1 MGTKTLDLIK
11 TSAQEKLSLLRES
24 LLAAISIGKTYSEEE
39 LLKFVCSSS
48 GKILNSS
55 IMLAGLK
62 NSSENNWHFI
72 FCKNHKR
79 QGEPLPNE
87 ISRSLI
93 EIFNQILSVQ
103 SNISI
108 LTEKNSKYEKLF
120 SFFNAA
126 PLMIAPLKAAKKE
139 LGFILIDWK
148 EGPLASYHQ
157 FIFEMLANQTASA
170 LERIQ
175 LHDELKAEYD
185 KARLAFLQVANA
197 IGGTLDTEKVI
208 DSIAKATVKALDV
221 DDYILFLREEKQN
234 IPYILSK
241 NLKQHG
247 EKLLKLKFWGKKDSI
262 GWITA
267 HSKSLAIQNLAAT
280 IWKIPKI
287 LLDADFVSLAG
298 VPITNGYETIGV
310 LAVYSKDKRKF
321 SCSNLQIMSSFAG
334 QISVV
339 LEKEKLLEDMEK
351 MEKWEEV
358 LQSTT
363 SMELKIPSR
372 REFAVIARNQAETI
386 AERFGFDDE
395 EIQDIKAAVGEAAD
409 NAIQHGSSKNGVDLK
424 YMPSES
430 EIAMEIR
437 DYGKGFDTKGMGEF
451 LPDTL
456 SEHGRGIFM
465 MKSFMDDVKLYS
477 KIGEGTKII
486 LYKKRKSKKNQI
498 GLFEKQI

>member
-1 MGTKTLDLIK
+1 MGTKTLDLRK
-11 TSAQEKLSLLRES
+11 ESAQEELSLLRES
-24 LLAAISIGKTYSEEE
+24 LLAAISIGKITSEDE

-48 GKILNSS
+48 GKILDSS
-55 IMLAGLK
+55 ILVAGLK
-62 NSSENNWHFI
+62 NSSENEWHFT

-79 QGEPLPNE
+79 QIEPFPE
-87 ISRSLI
+87 KISTTLI
-93 EIFNQILSVQ
+93 ELFNQMLSDQ
-103 SNISI
+103 FNI
-108 LTEKNSKYEKLF
+108 LTLTSEKDREYERLF
-120 SFFNAA
+120 SFFNAN
-126 PLMIAPLKAAKKE
+126 PLMIAPLRAAKKE
-139 LGFILIDWK
+139 LGFLLLDRK
-148 EGPLASYHQ
+148 DVPFASYHQ

-170 LERIQ
+170 LERIR
-175 LHDELKAEYD
+175 LHDDLKAEYD
-185 KARLAFLQVANA
+185 KARSAFLQVANA
-197 IGGTLDTEKVI
+197 IGGSLETEKVI

-221 DDYILFLREEKQN
+221 ADYIVFLRGEKQN
-234 IPYILSK
+234 IPYLLSRD
-241 NLKQHG
+241 LKEHC
-247 EKLLKLKFWGKKDSI
+247 EKLRKLKFWGKKDSI
-262 GWITA
+262 GWITT

-287 LLDADFVSLAG
+287 LLDADFVSFAG

-339 LEKEKLLEDMEK
+339 FEKEKLLEDLEK

-363 SMELKIPSR
+363 SMELKIPSF

-386 AERFGFDDE
+386 AERFGFDEE

-430 EIAMEIR
+430 EIVVEIR
-437 DYGKGFDTKGMGEF
+437 DYGNGFNTKGMGDT
-451 LPDTL
+451 LPDAL

-477 KIGEGTKII
+477 KIGEGSKIV
-486 LYKKRKSKKNQI
+486 LYKKKKGKKNQI
-498 GLFEKQI
+498 GLF